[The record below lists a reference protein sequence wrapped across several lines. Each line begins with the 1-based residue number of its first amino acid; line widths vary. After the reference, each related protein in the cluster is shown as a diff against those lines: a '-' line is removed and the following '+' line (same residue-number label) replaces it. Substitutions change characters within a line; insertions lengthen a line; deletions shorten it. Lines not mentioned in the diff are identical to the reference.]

1 MEMCWK
7 ENPESRPDFQ
17 TLCEI
22 LGVILGCEKMTEVI
36 HIHVSFY

>member
-7 ENPESRPDFQ
+7 ENPENRPDFK